1 MGTPT
6 TNIDAGT
13 IEVALPSA
21 ISSAVQIQPDT
32 NTMVSQDETPA
43 SISNVPYDT
52 KVNYVQLFS
61 ELYYIIL

>member
-1 MGTPT
+1 MGTAT

-21 ISSAVQIQPDT
+21 ISSAAQIQPDT

-43 SISNVPYDT
+43 SISNVPDDT
-52 KVNYVQLFS
+52 KANYVQLFS
-61 ELYYIIL
+61 ELYYIVL